1 MGGGT
6 RRTRGYCRPI
16 PIGGGGGWWPTLHHI
31 YIYIYPPLQTKMAIA
46 ETVLTCSIGAW
57 VLPSHIGH
65 EPPRRESRICRRRR
79 QWSDQRASLSR
90 SIGRSGRIP
99 KHPGDTFWYTGF
111 FKDIIVTTMGI
122 SLKGRIPKHPQ
133 LPMQL
138 VVESIHV
145 HDQ

>member
-1 MGGGT
+1 MIKE
-6 RRTRGYCRPI
+6 RLFHEASVDRGEFQGI
-16 PIGGGGGWWPTLHHI
+16 LGIH
-31 YIYIYPPLQTKMAIA
+31 
-46 ETVLTCSIGAW
+46 
-57 VLPSHIGH
+57 
-65 EPPRRESRICRRRR
+65 
-79 QWSDQRASLSR
+79 SDIL
-90 SIGRSGRIP
+90 
-99 KHPGDTFWYTGF
+99 GF